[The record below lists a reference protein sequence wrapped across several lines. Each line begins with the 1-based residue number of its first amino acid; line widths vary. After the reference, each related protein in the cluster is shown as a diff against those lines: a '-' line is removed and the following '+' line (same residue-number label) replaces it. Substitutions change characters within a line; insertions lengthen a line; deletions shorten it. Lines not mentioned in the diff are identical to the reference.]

1 MSGFATWDSL
11 RKAFVERPGSE
22 PPGCRR
28 CGKEGSLDLAS
39 ARPGK
44 LAKGWAIRDITVG
57 SMPQM
62 KLSQYDKEARDYPLV
77 AISALLC
84 PDCAE
89 VAQSEEVLARGS

>member
-1 MSGFATWDSL
+1 
-11 RKAFVERPGSE
+11 
-22 PPGCRR
+22 
-28 CGKEGSLDLAS
+28 
-39 ARPGK
+39 
-44 LAKGWAIRDITVG
+44 
-57 SMPQM
+57 MPQM